1 MTTTVNTTFIQ
12 SLYTNVLQVTGTA
25 AGIAYWQAQANAGM
39 SAADMTEHFINSVQG
54 QQVQSVVR
62 LYDVFFARAPDS
74 LGISYWV
81 GAFNSGTSLAT
92 IANTFGGT
100 PEFATTY
107 AGTTNATYVEAV
119 YTNLFGRTSDPVGKA
134 YWVHELDTGAM
145 TRTGVAYTFST
156 SPEALSSTGAPTRF
170 TDSYLT
176 LRAAGTVDPTT
187 AIVKALA
194 AANNEGAL
202 ITLNTNTA
210 TSTLESTYT
219 IDTAVTTADAIRAA
233 TANTA
238 AAVSLA
244 TAQADPML
252 TIAQATQAVADAHIA
267 VTVATA
273 AVTVAA
279 TESADA
285 ATALTAASAVQSAAI
300 TAGNLTPGAIALAA
314 IQVAAAANAV
324 ALATANAA
332 LAATAVAAANTELIL
347 NNNALT
353 ALLNPPGPTLTSLS
367 DNVATSALEA
377 TYTANTV
384 TVTNDATNTATAH
397 AAAVTTVAHAQADP
411 MVSIIQA
418 TQAVADANIAVTAAN
433 NAATVAA
440 TETADAA
447 TDLASA
453 NAVQTAAATASN
465 LSPTAITLAG
475 LQVTLANTA
484 VALAA
489 TNAALAITDISAA
502 NAELVIANAALLAA
516 NSTHSYLYSDGGGA
530 SNTFPING
538 IITAGGGAGI
548 LNINSSIVAAMSM
561 GYGGQDWNTV
571 DTGYTTLNITNNLG
585 AGAITLVSSVA
596 FNDTYAGT
604 LNLTTAITAAGAA
617 GATTITLDGSVAG
630 STLHHGT
637 ATIIAT
643 NNVGAG
649 AIDILV
655 GDGATVVSNIT
666 TTAGEESAGGAGLT
680 SVTMISNG
688 AGIQNIGTT
697 GAHATLLNTINV
709 TQNGGG
715 AQNVISYDTAAV
727 SVTATMGVSATAGT
741 QTITTNDGN
750 DIITL
755 IDNGAFTLS
764 LVTINAGKGFNQISL
779 AATHTGV
786 DTIINNSGAW
796 DALINSTTGV
806 NTIGNFYGALDVI
819 KLSAASFNAN
829 TFGAAGGIGA
839 VAATNVALLAN
850 TTTAVNTLASS
861 LANGVTSLAMGALV
875 LVGSNLVGQTLDV
888 YAVDSTA
895 TASNSIATDLA
906 SHKAT
911 LIGHVSLIGH
921 ALTAAD
927 FVMIA

>member
-25 AGIAYWQAQANAGM
+25 AGITYWQAQANAGM
-39 SAADMTEHFINSVQG
+39 SAADMTEQFINSVQG

-156 SPEALSSTGAPTRF
+156 SPEALSSTGASTRF

-187 AIVKALA
+187 AI
-194 AANNEGAL
+194 ANNEGAL

-279 TESADA
+279 TETADA

-397 AAAVTTVAHAQADP
+397 AAAVATLAHAQAYP

-465 LSPTAITLAG
+465 LSPAAITLAG

-561 GYGGQDWNTV
+561 GYGGQDWNTA
-571 DTGYTTLNITNNLG
+571 DTGYTTLNITNHLG

-604 LNLTTAITAAGAA
+604 LNLTTAINAAGAA
-617 GATTITLDGSVAG
+617 GVTTITLDGSVAG

-727 SVTATMGVSATAGT
+727 SVTATMGASATAGA

-806 NTIGNFYGALDVI
+806 NTISNFYGALDVI

-861 LANGVTSLAMGALV
+861 LANGVTSLATGALV

-906 SHKAT
+906 AHKAT